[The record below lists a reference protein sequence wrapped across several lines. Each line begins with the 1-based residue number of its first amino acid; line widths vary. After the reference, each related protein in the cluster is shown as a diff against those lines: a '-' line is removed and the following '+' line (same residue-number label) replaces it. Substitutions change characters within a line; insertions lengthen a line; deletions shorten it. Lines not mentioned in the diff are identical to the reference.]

1 MPILSEP
8 EPDQG
13 LLDISGLSAGYRGVP
28 VVQDVSLSVAASEVA
43 LVVGPNGAGKS
54 TFVKAVIGELPL
66 MGGRIVFDQTDVTRW
81 GEERRAVSG
90 LGYVPQTRD
99 VFPTL
104 TVSENLEVGAY
115 RLKPREARRAV
126 SEALDR
132 FPQLASLRHRKARQ
146 LSGGERKLLAVA
158 RALMANPKLLILD
171 EPTANLSPKIARM
184 VLDEIVGGLTAVG
197 RGVLLIEQRVA
208 LAAEIA
214 ARVTVLVDGKVRY
227 SASGEEFRA
236 IPDAGAL
243 FFGSGAMV
251 GPRSD

>member
-1 MPILSEP
+1 LSER
-8 EPDQG
+8 EPDRR

-54 TFVKAVIGELPL
+54 TFVKAVIGELSL

-115 RLKPREARRAV
+115 RLKPREAKRAV
-126 SEALDR
+126 AEALDR
-132 FPQLASLRHRKARQ
+132 FPQLATLRHRKARQ

-171 EPTANLSPKIARM
+171 EPTANLSPKVARM
-184 VLDEIVGGLTAVG
+184 VLDEIVGGLTAAG

-227 SASGEEFRA
+227 SASGGEFRA

-251 GPRSD
+251 GQRSG